1 MLNRIEQNSTSEILA
16 KSSAIQRLS
25 DSYQSN
31 PIDDRKN
38 FLIDES
44 NISTNAIQKWE
55 RELDVKKFT
64 HLVTSDPDDK
74 SAEELVTR
82 QIFEGKISFDD
93 EELQGLF
100 SNKKFLEDVM
110 M

>member
-1 MLNRIEQNSTSEILA
+1 MLNGVNQNSASEILT
-16 KSSAIQRLS
+16 KSTAIQRLS

-38 FLIDES
+38 YLIDES
-44 NISTNAIQKWE
+44 SISTNAIQKWE
-55 RELDVKKFT
+55 RELDVNKFT
-64 HLVTSDPDDK
+64 HLVTSDPDDN
-74 SAEELVTR
+74 SAEELVIK

-93 EELQGLF
+93 SDLQGLF

>member
-1 MLNRIEQNSTSEILA
+1 MLNGIDQNTTSEILSR
-16 KSSAIQRLS
+16 SSAIQRLS
-25 DSYQSN
+25 DGYQTN

-38 FLIDES
+38 YLIDES
-44 NISTNAIQKWE
+44 SISTNAIQKWE

-64 HLVTSDPDDK
+64 HLVTSDPDDN
-74 SAEELVTR
+74 SAEELVTK

-93 EELQGLF
+93 DELQGLF
-100 SNKKFLEDVM
+100 TNKKFLNDVM